1 MRYTNPLY
9 LTFIFGLLTLNRWSF
24 HLLAPLATYV
34 SICSMAHLFS
44 KYRIHGIGKERM
56 NERTDAQVENIMP
69 PRSLDWWLVEAWK
82 ETDEQEKSKSS
93 LAVGE
98 SSP

>member
-1 MRYTNPLY
+1 
-9 LTFIFGLLTLNRWSF
+9 
-24 HLLAPLATYV
+24 
-34 SICSMAHLFS
+34 
-44 KYRIHGIGKERM
+44 M
-56 NERTDAQVENIMP
+56 NERMDAQVENIMP